1 MGLAQGHS
9 VVTPVRLDHA
19 ILWPRT
25 KHSTTEPLLS
35 HYAMYTFILSTTAA
49 SDLGL
54 HYLPT
59 SHKNVKLKLRLQLPT
74 INDLIEQ
81 EV

>member
-1 MGLAQGHS
+1 M
-9 VVTPVRLDHA
+9 TPVRLEPA
-19 ILWPRT
+19 ALRSRT

-54 HYLPT
+54 HSLPT
-59 SHKNVKLKLRLQLPT
+59 SHKNVRLKLRLELPLT
-74 INDLIEQ
+74 YDLMNL
-81 EV
+81 V